1 MQLKRNR
8 NSHLNLSH
16 FYPMNL
22 SNMFVTI
29 GRDDIQIPTH
39 FSIYFYPICFKIIIQ
54 IKFYR
59 ITVFYQLK
67 RAINVNVIGT
77 TISAIRPR
85 SHRICMP
92 VQD

>member
-1 MQLKRNR
+1 MQLKRNL

-16 FYPMNL
+16 YPMNP
-22 SNMFVTI
+22 SNMSVTI

-39 FSIYFYPICFKIIIQ
+39 FSIYFNPICFKIIIQ
-54 IKFYR
+54 IKFHR
-59 ITVFYQLK
+59 ITVFYQLR
-67 RAINVNVIGT
+67 RAINVNVTGT

-85 SHRICMP
+85 SHQICTP